1 MRTIIRLLGSLL
13 LLLSSQIA
21 GAKTPIVLYSEEGQK
36 PFSYQENGEVKGAY
50 VDSLVKILK
59 KMPDY
64 EVSIKLAPW
73 GRAIAEVEHGE
84 SAGILGVYYRP
95 AERPFLHHSK
105 PIYLEEVAVYCNREA
120 IKNRQFKQFPKDFSG
135 MSFGNQ
141 KSYLAP
147 GAAFFE
153 FAKQGEIKIVEGI
166 EFPNLVKKML
176 VGELDCVV
184 KPDLVIQMTL
194 KDLAAAGLPERMQDK
209 SSLVMKT
216 KQETVHIG
224 FSKKYE
230 EKHPELK
237 KFRLLFDA
245 MITK

>member
-1 MRTIIRLLGSLL
+1 MIVSLL
-13 LLLSSQIA
+13 LLLTSHLAS
-21 GAKTPIVLYSEEGQK
+21 AKTSIVLYSEEGQK
-36 PFSYQENGEVKGAY
+36 PFSYQENGAVKGAY
-50 VDSLVKILK
+50 VDSLAKILK
-59 KMPDY
+59 KLPDY
-64 EVSIKLAPW
+64 EVKIKLAPW

-95 AERPFLHHSK
+95 DERPFLNHSK
-105 PIYLEEVAVYCNREA
+105 AIYLEEVAVYCNREA
-120 IKNRQFKQFPKDFSG
+120 IKNRQFKQFPDDFAG

-141 KSYLAP
+141 KAYLAP

-153 FAKQGEIKIVEGI
+153 FAKQGKIKIVEGI

-184 KPDLVIQMTL
+184 NPDLVIQMTL
-194 KDLAAAGLPERMQDK
+194 KDLAVAGLPERMQDK

-230 EKHPELK
+230 EMHPELK
-237 KFRLLFDA
+237 KFRQLFDSV
-245 MITK
+245 INK

>member
-1 MRTIIRLLGSLL
+1 MKIKLVALGTLL
-13 LLLSSQIA
+13 LA
-21 GAKTPIVLYSEEGQK
+21 GIVNMANAKTLIVLYSEEAQK
-36 PFSYQENGEVKGAY
+36 PFSYQENGKVKGAY
-50 VDSLVKILK
+50 VDSLVKVLK

-73 GRAIAEVEHGE
+73 GRAIAEVEHGD
-84 SAGILGVYYRP
+84 SAGILGVYFRP
-95 AERPFLHHSK
+95 DERPFLHHSK
-105 PIYLEEVAVYCNREA
+105 AIYLEEVAVYCNREA
-120 IKNRQFKQFPKDFSG
+120 MKHRQFKQFPDDFVG

-141 KSYLAP
+141 KAYLAP

-153 FAKQGEIKIVEGI
+153 FAKQGKIIIVEGV

-184 KPDLVIQMTL
+184 NPDLVIQMTL

-230 EKHPELK
+230 ETHPELK
-237 KFRLLFDA
+237 KFRLLFDS
-245 MITK
+245 MINK